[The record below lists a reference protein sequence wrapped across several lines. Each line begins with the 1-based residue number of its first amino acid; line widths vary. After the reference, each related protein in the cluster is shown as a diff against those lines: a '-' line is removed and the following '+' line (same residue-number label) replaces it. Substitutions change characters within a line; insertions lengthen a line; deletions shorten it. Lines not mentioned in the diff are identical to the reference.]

1 MSFDKKIEL
10 RNKYNELLDSIISCT
25 SDNLKIKLFKDN
37 YSDEDLD
44 SILCKFC
51 KNLESDNKL
60 FKLFLNRADRIF
72 GSKFSLKIIP
82 NVSLKSTL
90 SKNEYIWECI
100 QLLYAIY
107 RSGDEKY
114 KDNINKIIEYVE
126 KFSLGSVE
134 DNGVSDKND
143 DSDKNGKNAD
153 DMIMDIANTL
163 RNNIVDSSKTNE
175 KVNPIENMLKTSQ
188 MISEKYGKD
197 IQSGN
202 FSMNQM
208 FDSLSRMMDDI
219 DELYSN
225 DEELKKVKLDE
236 SISPNDLMKNLGIDS
251 DKFNPMDVVSNMLNK
266 KKETQDLTPEQLS
279 EMEEFYKTFNSSDLN
294 NDKTIGIDKNND
306 SNIDTV
312 SINNN

>member
-25 SDNLKIKLFKDN
+25 NDNLKVKLFKDN
-37 YSDEDLD
+37 YSDDDLE

-51 KNLESDNKL
+51 TDLESDNKL
-60 FKLFLNRADRIF
+60 FKLFLNRTDRIF
-72 GSKFSLKIIP
+72 GNKFSLKIIP
-82 NVSLKSTL
+82 NASIKPTL

-114 KDNINKIIEYVE
+114 KANINSVIEYVE

-134 DNGVSDKND
+134 NNDVNDVND
-143 DSDKNGKNAD
+143 DKDNNQKSAD
-153 DMIMDIANTL
+153 SMIMDIANTL

-219 DELYSN
+219 DEQTSN
-225 DEELKKVKLDE
+225 DEELKKVNLDE

-306 SNIDTV
+306 SNTDTV
-312 SINNN
+312 SVNNN